1 MRYKK
6 GYNSCLN
13 SSILSNASGYNI
25 CPNRRGKTSLSA
37 FHMLQ
42 IFFQSSSATAIS
54 WFDSNQGVFL
64 LPSKKLISSTHL
76 PLYKEWGQKVKE
88 LQSSIYLPCQS
99 QFHCLILNVGLSQL
113 SLKTSAWGHLFLVG
127 GLLLKGFWLK
137 IRAYSS
143 EQSWIQEGEK
153 NKKKKTFPKLQNRQ
167 SLLTFHLLR
176 FCVGGKQKHVWAVTG
191 LPLVGWSNAMQ
202 AQQQWRLI
210 MQLCNWNMTWSLR
223 AWLISS

>member
-42 IFFQSSSATAIS
+42 FFFQSSSATAIS
-54 WFDSNQGVFL
+54 WFDSNQGVLL

-99 QFHCLILNVGLSQL
+99 QFHCLVLNVGLSQL

-153 NKKKKTFPKLQNRQ
+153 NKKKRLFPSYRTGRACSLFTSSDSVWVANRNMCGLSQ
-167 SLLTFHLLR
+167 DSHL
-176 FCVGGKQKHVWAVTG
+176 WAEAM
-191 LPLVGWSNAMQ
+191 LCRHSN
-202 AQQQWRLI
+202 
-210 MQLCNWNMTWSLR
+210 NED
-223 AWLISS
+223 

>member
-1 MRYKK
+1 
-6 GYNSCLN
+6 
-13 SSILSNASGYNI
+13 
-25 CPNRRGKTSLSA
+25 
-37 FHMLQ
+37 MLQ

-99 QFHCLILNVGLSQL
+99 QFHCLVLNARLSQL

-127 GLLLKGFWLK
+127 GLLLKGSWLK

-143 EQSWIQEGEK
+143 KQSWIQEGGWGVEREV
-153 NKKKKTFPKLQNRQ
+153 FPKQ
-167 SLLTFHLLR
+167 SLLTFHLR
-176 FCVGGKQKHVWAVTG
+176 FCVGGKQKHVWAVTE

-210 MQLCNWNMTWSLR
+210 MQLCNWNTTWSLR